1 MYNSLTG
8 WLFQNEFDNYCLRV
22 NRLYS
27 IGLRQRAVNQI
38 SCCPCSMAHKRAKRR
53 GFLVGNAY
61 FCAPQRRN
69 LQLNNEEIQEQNE
82 ETVVSVTSEE
92 TSANAENVS
101 SPTETTETAE
111 ESVAVAPK
119 AKTSKSPKS
128 ETSASS
134 HDDFDW
140 DADEAGFQ
148 SYSANERQK
157 LESAYTESFSPVS
170 EKQVVKGRVVSM
182 NDKDVVINIGFKSDG
197 LVSRQE
203 FRDLPDLKAGD
214 EVEVFVDV
222 AEDAMGQLIL
232 SRRKAMQETAW
243 DKIVEAHEKDAVCTG
258 YVRSR
263 TKGGLVVD
271 VFGIDTFLPG
281 SQIDT
286 KPVRD
291 YDQYVGKNMDFKIVK
306 INDVYKN
313 VVVSHKALIEDDIEA
328 QKSEILGKLEKGQV
342 LEGVVKNMTSF
353 GVFVDL
359 GGIDGLLH
367 ITDISWGRINHPE
380 EVLKLDDHIN
390 VVILDFDDQKKR
402 ISLGLKQLT
411 PHPWDNLTE
420 GIEEGSKVKGKV
432 VSVAD
437 YGAFIEIKPGI
448 EGLVHV
454 SEMSWSSHLRNPS
467 EYLKVGDEVEAVVLA
482 LDRNEH
488 KMSLGI
494 KQLTADPWINIEEKY
509 PLGSKHS
516 GVVKNLTS
524 YGLFLE
530 LEEGID
536 GLVHVSDLSW
546 NKKIKHPSEFT
557 KKGEKLDVVVLE
569 VDKENRRLSLGHKQ
583 LEENPWDTFETI
595 FTVGSVHEGTVMSVG
610 EKGANIQMQ
619 YGVEAFAPSR
629 HLKKED
635 NKTVKEDEAL
645 SFEVI
650 EFSKDAKRI
659 IVSHT
664 NTWKAAEKARNE
676 ADDKKRDGQRK
687 TASKVVKKINQSAQA
702 TTLGDMDALSE
713 LRAQFEKAE
722 KKTAEK
728 KAASFSKT
736 EAPAAETT
744 ETTEIAE
751 VAETPAEKPAKK
763 APKADKGDDLKKI
776 GGIGPAFEKRL
787 NALGIVTYADMIA
800 LTDEKIA
807 ELEQQDSMTS
817 IDQWHKWMEE
827 AKELK
832 G

>member
-1 MYNSLTG
+1 MRTFKGGTLKLT
-8 WLFQNEFDNYCLRV
+8 NEKNE
-22 NRLYS
+22 
-27 IGLRQRAVNQI
+27 
-38 SCCPCSMAHKRAKRR
+38 
-53 GFLVGNAY
+53 
-61 FCAPQRRN
+61 
-69 LQLNNEEIQEQNE
+69 NNIE
-82 ETVVSVTSEE
+82 ETQAVSE
-92 TSANAENVS
+92 
-101 SPTETTETAE
+101 
-111 ESVAVAPK
+111 VA
-119 AKTSKSPKS
+119 AKTKATPKV
-128 ETSASS
+128 AA

-140 DADEAGFQ
+140 DADDAGFQ
-148 SYSANERQK
+148 SYSKEERNK
-157 LESAYTESFSPVS
+157 LEDSYSKTFSPVV
-170 EKQVVKGRVVSM
+170 EKQVVKGKVVAI
-182 NDKDVVINIGFKSDG
+182 NEKDVVVNIGFKSDG
-197 LVSRQE
+197 LVPRQE
-203 FRDLPDLKAGD
+203 FRDRPELAVGD

-222 AEDAMGQLIL
+222 AEDRMGQLIL
-232 SRRKAMQETAW
+232 SRRKALQETAW
-243 DKIVEAHEKDAVCTG
+243 EKIVEAHEKDVVVTG

-271 VFGIDTFLPG
+271 VFSIDTFLPG

-328 QKSEILGKLEKGQV
+328 QKSEILSRLEKGQV

-380 EVLKLDDHIN
+380 EILKLDDKIN
-390 VVILDFDDQKKR
+390 VVILDYDDTKKR
-402 ISLGLKQLT
+402 ISLGLKQLSS
-411 PHPWDNLTE
+411 HPWDNLE
-420 GIEEGSKVKGKV
+420 SDIVEGSKVKGKV

-437 YGAFIEIKPGI
+437 YGAFIEIKPGV

-467 EYLKVGDEVEAVVLA
+467 EYLKVGEDIEALVLS

-494 KQLTADPWINIEEKY
+494 KQLSTDPWINISEKY

-546 NKKIKHPSEFT
+546 NKKIKHPSEFV

-569 VDKENRRLSLGHKQ
+569 VDSENRRLSLGHKQ

-595 FTVGSVHEGTVMSVG
+595 FTIGSIHEGTVMNIND
-610 EKGANIQMQ
+610 KGATIQLQ
-619 YGVEAFAPSR
+619 YGVEAFAPTR
-629 HLKKED
+629 HIKKAD
-635 NKTVKEDEAL
+635 NKALKEDEVL
-645 SFEVI
+645 EFEVI
-650 EFSKDAKRI
+650 EFSKDSKRI

-664 NTWKAAEKARNE
+664 NIWKGAERAKND
-676 ADDKKRDGQRK
+676 ADDKSKDKSRK
-687 TASKVVKKINQSAQA
+687 NASKTVKKINNSSEK
-702 TTLGDMDALSE
+702 TTLGELDALTE
-713 LRAQFEKAE
+713 LRAQFAEAE
-722 KKTAEK
+722 KGPK
-728 KAASFSKT
+728 KAAAKT
-736 EAPAAETT
+736 EETAPVAPAANGSISEL
-744 ETTEIAE
+744 
-751 VAETPAEKPAKK
+751 K
-763 APKADKGDDLKKI
+763 DLA
-776 GGIGPAFEKRL
+776 GVGPAMVKRM
-787 NALGIVTYADMIA
+787 NALGVNSVEE
-800 LTDEKIA
+800 LTSLTEEKIA
-807 ELEQQDSMTS
+807 TMVETDSKIS
-817 IDQWHKWMEE
+817 ADQWNKWISE
-827 AKELK
+827 AK

>member
-1 MYNSLTG
+1 MS
-8 WLFQNEFDNYCLRV
+8 
-22 NRLYS
+22 
-27 IGLRQRAVNQI
+27 
-38 SCCPCSMAHKRAKRR
+38 
-53 GFLVGNAY
+53 
-61 FCAPQRRN
+61 
-69 LQLNNEEIQEQNE
+69 NEEIQDNNE
-82 ETVVSVTSEE
+82 ETVVTETSEE
-92 TSANAENVS
+92 TSASVENAETTEVITDS
-101 SPTETTETAE
+101 TETTDALE
-111 ESVAVAPK
+111 EPVAVDPK
-119 AKTSKSPKS
+119 TKTSKKETIS
-128 ETSASS
+128 EPQESA

-140 DADEAGFQ
+140 DADEGGFQ
-148 SYSANERQK
+148 TYSAKDRQK

-197 LVSRQE
+197 MVARQE
-203 FRDLPDLKAGD
+203 FRDMPDLKPGD
-214 EVEVFVDV
+214 EVDVFVDV

-232 SRRKAMQETAW
+232 SRRKALQETAW
-243 DKIVEAHEKDAVCTG
+243 DKIIEAHDSDAICTG

-271 VFGIDTFLPG
+271 IFGIDTFLPG

-328 QKSEILGKLEKGQV
+328 QKSEILGRLEKGQV

-420 GIEEGSKVKGKV
+420 DILEGSQVTGTV

-467 EYLKVGDEVEAVVLA
+467 EYLKVGDEVKAVVLA
-482 LDRNEH
+482 LDRTEH

-494 KQLTADPWINIEEKY
+494 KQLTADPWVSIEEKY
-509 PLGSKHS
+509 PLNSKHS

-557 KKGEKLDVVVLE
+557 KKGEKLDVIVLE

-595 FTVGSVHEGTVMSVG
+595 FTVGSVHEGTLMSVG
-610 EKGANIQMQ
+610 DKGANVQMQ

-629 HLKKED
+629 HLKRED
-635 NKTVKEDEAL
+635 NKSAKEDETMV
-645 SFEVI
+645 FEVI

-664 NTWKAAEKARNE
+664 NTWKAAEKARHE
-676 ADDKKRDGQRK
+676 AEDKKREAGRK
-687 TASKVVKKINQSAQA
+687 SASKAVKKINQGAQA

-713 LRAQFEKAE
+713 LRAQFEQAE
-722 KKTAEK
+722 KKTADKKTAKTEKVETKEEVISEEKTAVEKPSK
-728 KAASFSKT
+728 KAAKS
-736 EAPAAETT
+736 
-744 ETTEIAE
+744 
-751 VAETPAEKPAKK
+751 
-763 APKADKGDDLKKI
+763 DKGDDLKKI

-787 NALGIVTYADMIA
+787 NALGINTYADMMS

-807 ELEQQDSMTS
+807 ELEKTDSMTS
-817 IDQWHKWMEE
+817 LDQWHKWMDE
-827 AKELK
+827 AKELA

>member
-1 MYNSLTG
+1 MS
-8 WLFQNEFDNYCLRV
+8 
-22 NRLYS
+22 
-27 IGLRQRAVNQI
+27 
-38 SCCPCSMAHKRAKRR
+38 
-53 GFLVGNAY
+53 
-61 FCAPQRRN
+61 
-69 LQLNNEEIQEQNE
+69 NEEIQDQAE
-82 ETVVSVTSEE
+82 ETVVNSNSELTSENAEE
-92 TSANAENVS
+92 TSTN
-101 SPTETTETAE
+101 ETTETTE

-119 AKTSKSPKS
+119 TKTSK
-128 ETSASS
+128 TSVSKNTGT
-134 HDDFDW
+134 HDEFDW
-140 DADEAGFQ
+140 DADEGGFQ
-148 SYSANERQK
+148 TYSSTERKK
-157 LESAYTESFSPVS
+157 LENAYVESFSPVV
-170 EKQVVKGRVVSM
+170 EKQVVKGRVVAM

-197 LVSRQE
+197 LVARTE
-203 FRDLPDLKAGD
+203 FRDIPDLQVGT
-214 EVEVFVDV
+214 EVDVFVDI

-243 DKIVEAHEKDAVCTG
+243 DKIVEAHNNDTVCTG

-328 QKSEILGKLEKGQV
+328 QKSEILGRLEKGQV

-411 PHPWDNLTE
+411 PHPWDSLTE
-420 GIEEGSKVKGKV
+420 NIEEGTKVKGKV

-437 YGAFIEIKPGI
+437 YGAFVEIKPGV

-467 EYLKVGDEVEAVVLA
+467 EYLKVGDDVEAMVLA

-494 KQLTADPWINIEEKY
+494 KQLSADPWVSIEDKY
-509 PLGSKHS
+509 PVGSKHS
-516 GVVKNLTS
+516 GIVKNLTS

-557 KKGEKLDVVVLE
+557 KKGDKLDVIVLE

-595 FTVGSVHEGTVMSVG
+595 FTVGSVHEGTLMSIG
-610 EKGANIQMQ
+610 EKGANVQMQ

-629 HLKKED
+629 HMKKAD
-635 NKTVKEDEAL
+635 NKSAKEDETL
-645 SFEVI
+645 EFEVI

-664 NTWKAAEKARNE
+664 NTWKAAEKAKNE
-676 ADDKKRDGQRK
+676 VDDKKRDSARK
-687 TASKVVKKINQSAQA
+687 NASKAVKKINQSAQA
-702 TTLGDMDALSE
+702 TTLGELDALSE
-713 LRAQFEKAE
+713 LRAQFEQAEKGKAKKDAKAAADALLEKAE
-722 KKTAEK
+722 ETAPVAEVNTPVTETVEEEKPTKKTK
-728 KAASFSKT
+728 SAS
-736 EAPAAETT
+736 
-744 ETTEIAE
+744 
-751 VAETPAEKPAKK
+751 
-763 APKADKGDDLKKI
+763 GDDLKKI

-787 NALGIVTYADMIA
+787 NALGIQTYADLIG
-800 LTDEKIA
+800 LTDERIA

-817 IDQWHKWMEE
+817 LDQWHKWMEE
-827 AKELK
+827 AQALK